1 MNRIDNIAPSLISKP
16 NMDQNPL
23 LPTSPRQ
30 DATPSVG
37 FADHLRQAIQ
47 DVDTSNRVADTKLE
61 LLASGKDVDIHGTMI
76 ALQEADIALR
86 TMTSFRDKLTE
97 GYKSIINMAI

>member
-1 MNRIDNIAPSLISKP
+1 MNRINNISPNLISKP
-16 NMDQNPL
+16 GMDQNPL

-30 DATPSVG
+30 DSAPTRG

-47 DVDTSNRVADTKLE
+47 DVDSSNRIADTKLE

-76 ALQEADIALR
+76 ALQEADISVR

-97 GYKSIINMAI
+97 GYKNIINMAI